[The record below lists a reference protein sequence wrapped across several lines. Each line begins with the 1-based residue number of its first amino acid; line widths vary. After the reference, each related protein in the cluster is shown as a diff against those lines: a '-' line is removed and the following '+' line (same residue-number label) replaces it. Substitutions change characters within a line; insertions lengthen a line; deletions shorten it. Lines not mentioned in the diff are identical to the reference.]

1 MSQHPLNL
9 AVRFL
14 LELAALVAYGI
25 LGWHLGSGLPLKVI
39 LALVLVVV
47 AATLWGIFAVKGDR
61 GRADKG
67 PIMVPGWVR
76 LIVEVGIFIGAI
88 WGLYAAGATVAAL
101 CFGIVVVL
109 QLIASYDRL
118 LWLAGYNPDWNKGTI
133 RQ

>member
-1 MSQHPLNL
+1 MSQHPINL

-25 LGWHLGSGLPLKVI
+25 LGWHLGSGILMKVI
-39 LALVLVVV
+39 LALVLVVL

-76 LIVEVGIFIGAI
+76 LIVEVGIFAGAI
-88 WGLYAAGATVAAL
+88 VGLYVAGATVAAL
-101 CFGIVVVL
+101 CLGVVMLL
-109 QLIASYDRL
+109 QLLTAYDRL
-118 LWLAGYNPDWNKGTI
+118 LWLAGYNPDWNKS
-133 RQ
+133 